1 MCSFLESFPKF
12 STLIVE
18 RWIRIVFR
26 KLYVPPYCRHGLFS
40 KSEIPR
46 GMVSEFS
53 WISNRVV
60 NLSIGAGFPSRNPVS
75 GRRGKSRC
83 VPFHLC
89 ITRDTRVLLT
99 STKWIRLMDIC
110 ILPSELSDEHVPSL
124 GNASREMISGTPL
137 RTSRLD
143 NIG

>member
-1 MCSFLESFPKF
+1 M
-12 STLIVE
+12 
-18 RWIRIVFR
+18 
-26 KLYVPPYCRHGLFS
+26 
-40 KSEIPR
+40 
-46 GMVSEFS
+46 
-53 WISNRVV
+53 

-89 ITRDTRVLLT
+89 ITRDTCVLLT
-99 STKWIRLMDIC
+99 LHEVDPFNGYLHFTG
-110 ILPSELSDEHVPSL
+110 ELSDEHVPSL

-143 NIG
+143 DIG